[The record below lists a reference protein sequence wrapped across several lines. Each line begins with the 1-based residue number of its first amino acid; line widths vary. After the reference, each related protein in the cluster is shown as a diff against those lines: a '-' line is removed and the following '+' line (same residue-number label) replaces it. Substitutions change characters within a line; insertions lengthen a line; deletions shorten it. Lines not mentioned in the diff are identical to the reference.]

1 MNYSV
6 SLYRR
11 KLDIIQYIY
20 LKHKEEKNLR
30 DIVYIELSA
39 LWSWKVQAEIIKQI
53 LENQILEL
61 QKNRSLDF

>member
-11 KLDIIQYIY
+11 KLDIMQYIY
-20 LKHKEEKNLR
+20 LKYKEEKNLR

-39 LWSWKVQAEIIKQI
+39 LWSWKVQPEIIKQI